1 MTKFKLL
8 AVVLSLAFATNA
20 SAQVHVYNF
29 SEKISGTGS
38 DELSFATLSFDDV
51 ISKFTLS
58 VSSLL
63 APNAYVSSL
72 AIDYD
77 GKGAYPGVASVVF
90 GGGVAKV
97 TTSSAGIPSGDYN
110 FRYVFGSGNDKLIS
124 GESVSWFSAGSTSA
138 ARSEDNSIKTIKIAG
153 FNVKDLDE
161 SALRVQ
167 GLPSG
172 KSGWYEMSEVSPVP
186 EAETS
191 GMMLVGLG
199 LMGFIARRRRNF

>member
-8 AVVLSLAFATNA
+8 AVMLSLAFATNA

-29 SEKISGTGS
+29 GEQVSGNGP
-38 DELSFATLSFDDV
+38 DKLSFATLSFDDV

-77 GKGAYPGVASVVF
+77 GKGAYPGVTSVVP
-90 GGGVAKV
+90 GGGVANV
-97 TTSSAGIPSGDYN
+97 TTSSASVPGGDYD
-110 FRYVFGSGNDKLIS
+110 FTYVFGHGNDKLMS
-124 GESVSWFSAGSTSA
+124 GESVSWFSAGSSSTV
-138 ARSEDNSIKTIKIAG
+138 RSEDNRIKTIG
-153 FNVKDLDE
+153 FNVEDLDGG
-161 SALRVQ
+161 ALRVQ
-167 GLPSG
+167 GLPHD

-186 EAETS
+186 EVETS